1 MTRVKMGIHWIFF
14 SASQTDCK
22 HLTRHVAG
30 KFHWLLG
37 LALPAVPHQLCR
49 QVPELRTPRPF
60 QMGSSLGPGLGL
72 CPSSLLQLHPSPWGA
87 PSAVALKSC
96 CLATTSNFL
105 SPAQTFFTDSRLP
118 DLNTLSPRASP
129 SGTPERCLQSSVRK
143 MEFLICPETCRPRPC
158 PYSLLPCAQVDVLKP
173 SVTLLSPLHGVTA
186 FQTCPE
192 SSHLSPL
199 PTACSL
205 ACATISSH
213 LDCLSEL
220 PIPTPVP

>member
-72 CPSSLLQLHPSPWGA
+72 CSSSLLQLHPSPWVA

-96 CLATTSNFL
+96 CPVTTSNFL
-105 SPAQTFFTDSRLP
+105 SPAQTFFTDSRLEHP
-118 DLNTLSPRASP
+118 LPSSIS
-129 SGTPERCLQSSVRK
+129 SGTSERCLQSSVRK
-143 MEFLICPETCRPRPC
+143 MELLIFPERRRPRPY
-158 PYSLLPCAQVDVLKP
+158 PYSLLPCAHVDVLKP
-173 SVTLLSPLHGVTA
+173 SVTLLSPLHGLGKH
-186 FQTCPE
+186 C
-192 SSHLSPL
+192 
-199 PTACSL
+199 
-205 ACATISSH
+205 
-213 LDCLSEL
+213 
-220 PIPTPVP
+220 